1 MIKNIYLAI
10 VLVVFTGLGALA
22 QTGNGAIKIV
32 LEDKATKE
40 KIPFA
45 NVVAYKDG
53 VQVGVA
59 TTNMDGEAFI
69 KPLEPGKYV
78 VKGVYVGYQATEV
91 KDVIV
96 GDGKTAYLTIGL
108 SNGEGV
114 KLDEV
119 EVVTYQVPLIDPDTK
134 SGQTVT
140 REDYQNLAT
149 KDINSVAATTAGVYQ
164 ADEGQ
169 DVNIR
174 GGRGGAG
181 ISSSTTY
188 FVDGVKV
195 FGSPKIPQQG
205 IEQLNV
211 ITGGVPAMYGDLTS
225 GAISISTRGPQSK
238 YFGGVELISSQ
249 LTDAFGYNSL
259 GFSFG
264 GPIYKKKD
272 STKRTVLGFFF
283 SGMGNY
289 VKDPSPSFIPLY
301 IVKDSKMQELKDAPL
316 QPSPSGTGFVRA
328 SEFVT
333 KDDMYTQKFRP
344 NASNRSLS
352 LQGKIDYA
360 PTANTNISLGGFYEY
375 GNANNYNTVNQLFN
389 SVNNSQTINSVI
401 RTNLSITQKFGNP
414 NTKKEKSQSL
424 ISNAF
429 FRFLVSYEKDNSI
442 TQSAVHKDNLFNY
455 GYVGKFDRTFLEKN
469 FAYNYAFTDTFLLNG
484 QPINAYVYTD
494 RRELPV
500 KFTPGTQNPD
510 AAAYTSYLVKQA
522 NANGF
527 VPVGNGQSIPLSMDY
542 IVGNNG
548 LRNGDQP
555 NDIYG
560 LYSNFGNNQD
570 FYVNSNQSQFRVSTS
585 FNADVKNHALTFGL
599 EFDQRVSSSYVVNAT
614 ALWTRMRQLANQHT
628 DQLDNKNPVLV
639 PQFSGLIPYYYFD
652 RVSNPDKQT
661 QFSEKLLEKLGLPKN
676 YTGFVNT
683 DGLDPSTYNISMFS
697 ADDLLGSTR
706 SANLVGY
713 QGYSAEGVKT
723 SGKTNISDFLNQ
735 KDGNGRNTMPIGN
748 FKPIYASVYI
758 MDKFDFKD
766 IKFNVGL
773 RVDRYDANQPVLK
786 DKYAFHDLAKIGD
799 LKSLDYLPSGF
810 SDNIPQNIPKTAAV
824 YISQGPKTATVNGTA
839 VTTLPSNFSI
849 LGFRDGDQWY
859 NSAGT
864 QISDPTLINA
874 AEGKPIPLLKD
885 KNNYNQKMSVG
896 GFTEYVAAINA
907 MPRLAFSFPISDV
920 SNFFA
925 HYDVLTQRPFQSGIS
940 PLDYYYLGSNGG
952 APTLNNPNQKPQ
964 KTIDYELGFSQI
976 LNERKNA
983 SLTITSF
990 YREMRGMISQRLI
1003 AGAYP
1008 QNYITFENLDFA
1020 TVKGLSFVFDF
1031 RRTGG
1036 SRINANYTLQF
1047 ADGSGSNANSGANLA
1062 QTGQPNLRIL
1072 TPLNYDQRH
1081 SFVLNYD
1088 YRFRGGKDYKGPS
1101 LKKKDGKMIQ
1111 LLSDVGFNLSF
1122 IVGSGTPYTQNSSAV
1137 PLNGNAKSNI
1147 VGQIN
1152 GASKPWNF
1160 RSNLRIDKN
1169 IPLTWGKN
1177 SDNKK
1182 TANLNVYLQ
1191 VLNLLNRKNILNVYS
1206 YTGNADDDG
1215 YLSSTQAAAA
1225 LAITNSA
1232 VAFSNMYSIRMNNP
1246 TNYSLP
1252 RQIRIGLLFN
1262 F

>member
-10 VLVVFTGLGALA
+10 VLAVFTGLGAVA
-22 QTGNGAIKIV
+22 QTGNGAIKIT
-32 LEDKATKE
+32 LQDKSTKE
-40 KIPFA
+40 TIPFA

-59 TTNMDGEAFI
+59 TTNMEGEAFI
-69 KPLEPGKYV
+69 KPLEPGKYT
-78 VKGVYVGYQATEV
+78 VKGVYVGYQATEI

-96 GDGKTAYLTIGL
+96 GEGKTAYITIPL
-108 SNGEGV
+108 SNGDGV
-114 KLDEV
+114 NLREIEIIDW
-119 EVVTYQVPLIDPDTK
+119 QVPLIDPDTK

-149 KDINSVAATTAGVYQ
+149 KNINSVVATTAGVYQ
-164 ADEGQ
+164 ADEGAALN
-169 DVNIR
+169 VR
-174 GGRGGAG
+174 GARGGA
-181 ISSSTTY
+181 TTY

-195 FGSPKIPQQG
+195 FGSPNLPQQS

-225 GAISISTRGPQSK
+225 GVISISTRGPQSK

-272 STKRTVLGFFF
+272 STRRTVLGFFF

-289 VKDPSPSFIPLY
+289 IKDPNPSFIPLY
-301 IVKDSKMQELKDAPL
+301 VVNDSKLQELKDAPL
-316 QPSPSGTGFVRA
+316 RPSPSGIGFVRS

-333 KDDMYTQKFRP
+333 KDDMHTQKFHP
-344 NASNRSLS
+344 NGANRSLS

-360 PTANTNISLGGFYEY
+360 PSANTNISLGGFYEY
-375 GNANNYNTVNQLFN
+375 NNQRNAGTGDPVTWPNQLFN
-389 SVNNSQTINSVI
+389 SVNNSQSISSVI

-414 NTKKEKSQSL
+414 NAKKEKTQSL
-424 ISNAF
+424 ISNSF
-429 FRFLVSYEKDNSI
+429 FRFLVSYQIDNSVN
-442 TQSAVHKDNLFNY
+442 QSATHKDKIFDY
-455 GYVGKFDRTFLEKN
+455 GYVGKFERTFLEKDYALN
-469 FAYNYAFTDTFLLNG
+469 YNFTDTFLLNG
-484 QPINAYVYTD
+484 QAINAYVYQN

-500 KFTPGTQNPD
+500 KFTPGTLNPD
-510 AAAYTSYLVKQA
+510 AALYTNYLVN
-522 NANGF
+522 NAPSNAF
-527 VPVGNGQSIPLSMDY
+527 VNMTY
-542 IVGNNG
+542 IAGNNG
-548 LRNGDQP
+548 LLNGDNP
-555 NDIYG
+555 SSIYS
-560 LYSNFGNNQD
+560 LYSNFGTYPTGRRQTNN
-570 FYVNSNQSQFRVSTS
+570 SQFRISTS
-585 FNADVKNHALTFGL
+585 FNADIKNHALTFGM
-599 EFDQRVSSSYVVNAT
+599 EFDQRVTSSYFVAAS
-614 ALWTRMRQLANQHT
+614 ALWTQMRQLANFHT
-628 DQLDNKNPVLV
+628 QELDNKNPTVV
-639 PQFSGLIPYYYFD
+639 SEFSGLIPYIYFD
-652 RVSNPDKQT
+652 RASDPNRQT

-676 YTGFVNT
+676 YSGFVNT
-683 DGLDPSTYNISMFS
+683 DAMDPSTFSMSMFS
-697 ADDLLGSTR
+697 AEDLLGSTKA
-706 SANLVGY
+706 ANYVSYIGY
-713 QGYSAEGVKT
+713 TPQGVKT
-723 SGKTNISDFLNQ
+723 SGKTNISDFLTQ
-735 KDGNGRNTMPIGN
+735 KDDKGRNTFPVGN

-786 DKYAFHDLAKIGD
+786 DKYALHDLAKISD
-799 LKSLDYLPSGF
+799 LKSLDYLPAGF
-810 SDNIPQNIPKTAAV
+810 AENVPQNLPKTSAV

-849 LGFRDGDQWY
+849 LGYRDGDQWY
-859 NSAGT
+859 NAAGT

-874 AEGKPIPLLKD
+874 SEGKPVPLFKD
-885 KNNYNQKMSVG
+885 KNNYNEKMSVG
-896 GFTEYVAAINA
+896 GFTDYVAAINA

-920 SNFFA
+920 ANFFA
-925 HYDVLTQRPFQSGIS
+925 HYDVLTQRPIQSVIS

-952 APTLNNPNQKPQ
+952 APTLNNPNQRPQ

-990 YREMRGMISQRLI
+990 YKEQRYMINQKMI
-1003 AGAYP
+1003 VGAYP
-1008 QNYITFENLDFA
+1008 QNYISFENIDFS
-1020 TVKGLSFVFDF
+1020 TVKGLSFAFDF

-1036 SRINANYTLQF
+1036 SKINANYTLQF
-1047 ADGSGSNANSGANLA
+1047 AEGSGSNANSGANLA
-1062 QTGQPNLRIL
+1062 GSGQPSLRVL
-1072 TPLNYDQRH
+1072 TPLDFDQRH
-1081 SFVLNYD
+1081 SFVLGYD
-1088 YRFRGGKDYKGPS
+1088 YRFGSGKDYKGPS
-1101 LKKKDGKMIQ
+1101 FKKKEGKIIQ
-1111 LLSDVGFNLSF
+1111 FLSDVGFNLSF
-1122 IVGSGTPYTQNSSAV
+1122 ILGSGTPYTRNSAAV
-1137 PLNGNAKSNI
+1137 ALNGNAKSNI

-1152 GASKPWNF
+1152 GSSKPWNF

-1169 IPLTWGKN
+1169 IPLTWGKKD

-1191 VLNLLNRKNILNVYS
+1191 VLNVLNRKNILNVYS

-1225 LAITNSA
+1225 LALTNSA
-1232 VAFSNMYSIRMNNP
+1232 LAFSDMYRIRMNSP
-1246 TNYSLP
+1246 GNYSLP
-1252 RQIRIGLLFN
+1252 RQVRIGLLFN